1 MPLCALV
8 DPIDI
13 NFLQNFD
20 RRVPSTLRVRIN
32 FLSNFFVA
40 APLEKVEF
48 LWRDWFPIIR
58 RVGDQFPNWS
68 EGGGKLLQ
76 ASKILLPPLSYHL
89 PVHCGRV
96 GAVVRFLR
104 QKPLVA
110 PTLFPCSP
118 PSAAGSRTIK
128 ITKKSSRE
136 NLTIPFCSIIKI
148 SKTARCF
155 GN

>member
-1 MPLCALV
+1 MR
-8 DPIDI
+8 PIHI
-13 NFLQNFD
+13 NFLQNFHQQAPPPF
-20 RRVPSTLRVRIN
+20 RACIN
-32 FLSNFFVA
+32 LLSNLFVA
-40 APLEKVEF
+40 ATLEKVEF
-48 LWRDWFPIIR
+48 LRRDWFPIIR

-96 GAVVRFLR
+96 GTVVRFLR

-128 ITKKSSRE
+128 ITNSSSKEKLGVHKS
-136 NLTIPFCSIIKI
+136 TIQLPKGP
-148 SKTARCF
+148 K
-155 GN
+155 